1 MQKTILVVDDDANMV
16 DLLNLTLQEA
26 GYAVVTAADGV
37 TALKKAR
44 SLSPDLILLDLV
56 LPEMDGFSV
65 CETLRRE
72 RSTAQLPIVM
82 LTGLTS
88 VLNRYAGIG
97 SGANAYLNKPI
108 TPDEIITTVKSLI
121 GEPGQL
127 TLLPPD
133 AASPRLH
140 RNASE
145 S

>member
-16 DLLNLTLQEA
+16 DLLNVTLQEA
-26 GYAVVTAADGV
+26 GYAVVAAADGL

-44 SLSPDLILLDLV
+44 SVMPDLILLDLV

-72 RSTAQLPIVM
+72 RPTAQIPIVM

-88 VLNRYAGIG
+88 TLNRYAGIG
-97 SGANAYLNKPI
+97 SGANAYLTKPI
-108 TPDEIITTVKSLI
+108 TPDEIIASIKSLI

-127 TLLPPD
+127 TLLPSD
-133 AASPRLH
+133 AGNSRMHHGAEG
-140 RNASE
+140 N
-145 S
+145 